1 MIANLKDFFEPS
13 QEIFLDSI
21 SYNRIENTEVSPERD
36 IFLICQDNV
45 RASIEASGVKIL
57 LTRSLTFDPDV
68 LFHLSVTFGALLK
81 FNKKKNEI
89 DWKKLN
95 LADEFRE
102 NGEFATSQLMNRISL
117 LIGQITSSF
126 GQQPIMLPTSLIKK
140 DPLN

>member
-1 MIANLKDFFEPS
+1 MIANLKDYFEPS

-21 SYNRIENTEVSPERD
+21 SYNKIENTEVYPEKD

-57 LTRSLTFDPDV
+57 LTRSLTFDPNV
-68 LFHLSVTFGALLK
+68 LFHLSVTFGTLLK
-81 FNKKKNEI
+81 FNKKKNDI
-89 DWKKLN
+89 DWEKLD
-95 LADEFRE
+95 LAEEFRE